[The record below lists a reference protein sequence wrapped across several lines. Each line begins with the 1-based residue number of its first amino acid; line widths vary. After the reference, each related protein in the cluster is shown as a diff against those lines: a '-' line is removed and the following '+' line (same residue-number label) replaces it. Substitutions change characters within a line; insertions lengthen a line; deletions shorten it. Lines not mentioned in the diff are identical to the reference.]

1 MLVIK
6 EMSIPK
12 RSISMIRHF
21 LLLSVFL
28 FSCASYQDL
37 QSSIQA
43 EKIEPASLDI
53 VDSLCKLSGQNG
65 SYVYQNT
72 VFIKPGEQLFLDAD
86 IVKGSLQ
93 NLRVVKNPAKPAILI
108 MVKLSV
114 EKVNSSQQTVLTITN
129 PYTKTL
135 RYHALKK
142 HPTQE
147 IYFPTTTCMI
157 SPDVKAGTENWNDEF
172 REIALKDFMLVK
184 PKKELECGY

>member
-1 MLVIK
+1 MV
-6 EMSIPK
+6 
-12 RSISMIRHF
+12 RYF
-21 LLLSVFL
+21 LILALFL

-37 QSSIQA
+37 QSSIPA
-43 EKIEPASLDI
+43 EKIEPATLNI

-72 VFIKPGEQLFLDAD
+72 VFIKPGEQLYLDAD
-86 IVKGSLQ
+86 IVKGYVQ
-93 NLRVVKNPAKPAILI
+93 NLRVVKNPEKPAIFM

-114 EKVNSSQQTVLTITN
+114 EKVNNSQQSVLTITN

-135 RYHALKK
+135 RYHAFKK
-142 HPTQE
+142 HPTRE
-147 IYFPTTTCMI
+147 IYFPATTCMI

-184 PKKELECGY
+184 PSKKLECGY